1 MRQHHHHKR
10 KIKPLQVIALL
21 GGIVLL
27 VAIIRISN
35 RWDDKQYYHAPS
47 WNTDLTDAE
56 AARTVFICDN
66 KESRLYHR
74 YTNCEELEKCT
85 AAVKDITVSDAETMG
100 RTECGKC
107 RE

>member
-1 MRQHHHHKR
+1 M
-10 KIKPLQVIALL
+10 QVIALL

-27 VAIIRISN
+27 VVIVRISN
-35 RWDDKQYYHAPS
+35 RWDDTQYYKAPS
-47 WNTDLTDAE
+47 LNTTTDAE
-56 AARTVFICDN
+56 AAHTVFICDN
-66 KESRLYHR
+66 RESKLYHR

-85 AAVKDITVSDAETMG
+85 AVVKDITLSDAETMG